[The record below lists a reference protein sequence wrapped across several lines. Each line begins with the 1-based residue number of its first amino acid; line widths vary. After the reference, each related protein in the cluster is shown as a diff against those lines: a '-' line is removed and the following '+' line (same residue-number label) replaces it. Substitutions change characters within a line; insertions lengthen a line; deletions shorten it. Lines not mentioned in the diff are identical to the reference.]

1 VFAGLRLSDPQLRV
15 LTTTPMDRQDDF
27 ARGLIDIDNDVGD
40 KGAQEL
46 LPEEF
51 RLTSLPPSEYLT
63 MA

>member
-1 VFAGLRLSDPQLRV
+1 
-15 LTTTPMDRQDDF
+15 MDRQDDF